1 MPSSDRCCNRSTD
14 ESNPGQTWDKR
25 ILGAIFLV
33 SIVTFVVAGLDFT
46 YDMNNYSLDRIW
58 IRRYG
63 R

>member
-1 MPSSDRCCNRSTD
+1 MSMGPDGELLWTIEHPPVAPSTD
-14 ESNPGQTWDKR
+14 TGMTIPAFGPNY
-25 ILGAIFLV
+25 L
-33 SIVTFVVAGLDFT
+33 VVAGLDFT